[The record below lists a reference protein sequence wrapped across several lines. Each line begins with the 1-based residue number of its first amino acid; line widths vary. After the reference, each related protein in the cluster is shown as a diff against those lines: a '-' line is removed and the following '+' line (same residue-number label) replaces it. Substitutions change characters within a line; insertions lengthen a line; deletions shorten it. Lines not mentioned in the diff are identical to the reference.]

1 MSPVLGAR
9 MSRKEGG
16 SGGMN
21 ASYIVYGII
30 GFMYIFVL
38 GFLGYFMSTRLVR
51 IPSFTSLI
59 GRFILLWSLIG

>member
-1 MSPVLGAR
+1 MASLCTAGYICMSPIIGGR

-16 SGGMN
+16 GGGMN

-38 GFLGYFMSTRLVR
+38 GFLGYFMSTRYWIV
-51 IPSFTSLI
+51 
-59 GRFILLWSLIG
+59 